1 VVFECELRVARI
13 FAIFR
18 FLHFFFIYLFFYSLP
33 LDVPLLAGFG
43 FKVLSRSANE
53 LIIITII
60 FTVTQKKK
68 MFGKKNKKREFCFA
82 TFLETKNQVEKSNK
96 FIHTEKHDELVVQL
110 CTFCT
115 ACMSIY
121 VWNKKRLEF
130 IQEKEKKKKKKVK

>member
-1 VVFECELRVARI
+1 MKRKKKAREVCGVWMWIACGADFSDFSDFWI
-13 FAIFR
+13 FF
-18 FLHFFFIYLFFYSLP
+18 YLFFFYSLP

-96 FIHTEKHDELVVQL
+96 FIHTEKTRRASSTVMYILYSMYVYL
-110 CTFCT
+110 C
-115 ACMSIY
+115 
-121 VWNKKRLEF
+121 LE
-130 IQEKEKKKKKKVK
+130 

>member
-1 VVFECELRVARI
+1 
-13 FAIFR
+13 
-18 FLHFFFIYLFFYSLP
+18 

-96 FIHTEKHDELVVQL
+96 FIHTEKTRRASTPSSTVMYILYSMYVYL
-110 CTFCT
+110 C
-115 ACMSIY
+115 
-121 VWNKKRLEF
+121 LE
-130 IQEKEKKKKKKVK
+130 